1 MPHLFRDEWE
11 LSAAGKERDH
21 DRMMERAERVSAQNE
36 KTLQAII
43 GPAVT
48 GPDGKRP
55 PLNLHTLDEKLET
68 GFSAQL
74 KGLLDRVDTDFTP
87 EELEPDE
94 RGFLKQTIL
103 SVFKRP
109 GDLVG
114 DAGEQVL
121 KDTIGAGKDVH
132 GTRYKMNGAFAEASG
147 KAAVMININPGTT
160 ASQEESGNWV
170 PAADVLEADVR
181 TLAKAVGEA
190 ADSYYEQGLHRTHAA
205 KPGGPA
211 L

>member
-1 MPHLFRDEWE
+1 MKQTFFFRQFRQNDIGRAFDRADFKLLEIAF
-11 LSAAGKERDH
+11 AA
-21 DRMMERAERVSAQNE
+21 A
-36 KTLQAII
+36 
-43 GPAVT
+43 
-48 GPDGKRP
+48 
-55 PLNLHTLDEKLET
+55 
-68 GFSAQL
+68 
-74 KGLLDRVDTDFTP
+74 DTDFTP

-103 SVFKRP
+103 SVFKKP

-121 KDTIGAGKDVH
+121 KETIGAGKDVH

-160 ASQEESGNWV
+160 ASQEESGDWV

-181 TLAKAVGEA
+181 TLAKAVGKA

-205 KPGGPA
+205 KLGGPA